1 MRYEIDFADEANE
14 DLNGYRAY
22 DRIAILDLIEKHLR
36 HEPTRESKSRIKAL
50 RGLLH
55 PQYRLR
61 IGDVRVFYDV
71 HEPVVEVVAVV
82 DKAQAA
88 EWLEREGIKAE
99 REDVHEDRGTP

>member
-1 MRYEIDFADEANE
+1 MRYEIDFADEASE
-14 DLNGYRAY
+14 DMDGYLAY

-50 RGLLH
+50 RGLLR

-71 HEPVVEVVAVV
+71 HESVVEVIAVV
-82 DKAQAA
+82 DKAEAS
-88 EWLEREGIKAE
+88 EWLEREGVKAE
-99 REDVHEDRGTP
+99 SEDEHEDRGTP

>member
-1 MRYEIDFADEANE
+1 MKYEIDFADEANE
-14 DLNGYRAY
+14 DLGGYRAY

-50 RGLLH
+50 RGLSH

-61 IGDVRVFYDV
+61 IGDIRVFYDV
-71 HEPVVEVVAVV
+71 HGAVVEVVAVV

-88 EWLEREGIKAE
+88 EWLEREGIKPE
-99 REDVHEDRGTP
+99 SED